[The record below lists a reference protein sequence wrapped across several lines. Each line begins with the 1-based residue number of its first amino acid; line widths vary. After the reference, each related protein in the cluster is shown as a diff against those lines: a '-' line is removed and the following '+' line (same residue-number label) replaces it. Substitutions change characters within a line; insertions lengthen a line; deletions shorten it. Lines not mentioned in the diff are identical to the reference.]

1 MWKKLPYRQK
11 IKILGIA
18 GVLLLVICY
27 KFSISRTIDEYK
39 VYKENKQLSQQ
50 TTDAGTPSRVML
62 EEKEKQ
68 LNRLLEQFSLDTLD
82 NSKNLLSLVGN
93 YCNSHN
99 LTLKN
104 YSPYP
109 VSGTDTL
116 QVLTRYIN
124 VEGAYVDCLK
134 LVYELETRWKAGR
147 VSSVLFK
154 SYTDVNKAETHLS
167 CMIYI
172 QNLVTSLYEKK

>member
-11 IKILGIA
+11 LKMLAIA

-39 VYKENKQLSQQ
+39 TYKENKLAAQPS
-50 TTDAGTPSRVML
+50 DAGNPSGVML

-82 NSKNLLSLVGN
+82 NSKNLLSIVGN

-104 YSPYP
+104 YVPYP
-109 VSGTDTL
+109 VSGSDTL

-124 VEGAYVDCLK
+124 VEGAYIDCLK
-134 LVYELETRWKAGR
+134 
-147 VSSVLFK
+147 
-154 SYTDVNKAETHLS
+154 
-167 CMIYI
+167 
-172 QNLVTSLYEKK
+172 